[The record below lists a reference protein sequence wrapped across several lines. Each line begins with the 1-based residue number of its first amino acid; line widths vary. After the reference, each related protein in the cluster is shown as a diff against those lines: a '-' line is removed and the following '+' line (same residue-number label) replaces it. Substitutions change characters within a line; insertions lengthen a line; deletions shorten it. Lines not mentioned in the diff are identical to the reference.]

1 MTTFYRIFIDGDK
14 ICETESAKLAKAE
27 ADEFIELGYFVKIE
41 RITEE
46 DVTNAILYGEPL
58 RGGTE

>member
-1 MTTFYRIFIDGDK
+1 MTTFYRIFIV
-14 ICETESAKLAKAE
+14 CETESAKLAKAE
-27 ADEFIELGYFVKIE
+27 ADEFIKMGYSAKIE

-46 DVTNAILYGEPL
+46 DVTNAILFGEPL